1 MARKPKLKVV
11 ADADKPVD
19 KPDEKPEAIP
29 PRDEELSGRAEIQE
43 RVREL
48 AKDIKAGFQS
58 QWDRGN
64 EQLDYWDVYDC
75 MLGGMQSYAGNQ
87 QIFVPIVKEAIDA
100 RTTRFTNQVFPRS
113 ARNIECIS
121 SDEKPYD
128 IMALLEHYIRKT
140 KLRTQVVPALIK
152 TGDVEGQY
160 NVYCSWENT
169 ERHVAY
175 KSGPETEVEGEPVPD
190 IAADDDDFDVEE
202 ETTYHMQ
209 PIVEILSDC
218 DVLVLPHTANSIG
231 AALAKGGSVTV
242 IRRWS
247 KSRLEQAIDEEEID
261 KTEGEAMLLE
271 FKNMK
276 DETGAPDA
284 DKKHVDAAGIHVI
297 DGMKT
302 AVLYETWTNL
312 KITKDERRLCKI
324 LYAGGET
331 DRIASV
337 KRNPNWNDKC
347 PVISAPVKKMKNAF
361 KGVSNVKA
369 CAPLQYA
376 ANDAVNEGWDSATYS
391 LMPIVMTDPSKN
403 PRVGS
408 MVLNL
413 AAIWETNPNDTKFA
427 SFPQLWKD
435 AFALV
440 ASCKTEIFQ
449 LLSVS
454 PAMIAQSSGQKTKR
468 NQAEIAAEQQ
478 VDILSTADVCT
489 NLEDEILTPLLRWFV
504 DLDYQ
509 HRDQDLTVRQYG
521 QMGIRAEMQPIPPL
535 QSGRR
540 YEFRWYGV
548 EAARNA
554 QQIQLQV
561 SALNVIKGVPPQQY
575 QGYTLNLVPF
585 IQSLVENA
593 FGPRIA
599 PEIFQDIKSKLTI
612 SPEMEN
618 EFLLEGL
625 TLPVHM
631 LDEDQEHM
639 QVHLKAMQDG
649 DPHGNVREHLMW
661 HRMQMQQKMQVQQ
674 QAIQGMQGG
683 QGGQPPGGQPGGGG
697 PRQGSVGGQP
707 RGGQQPPGAIHQDRM
722 QGTQAPRR

>member
-1 MARKPKLKVV
+1 MAKKPKLKVV
-11 ADADKPVD
+11 ADADKPPPKEAD
-19 KPDEKPEAIP
+19 KPEVIP
-29 PRDEELSGRAEIQE
+29 PRDEELCGRVEIQE

-48 AKDIKAGFQS
+48 AKDVSAGFRS

-64 EQLDYWDVYDC
+64 DQLDFWDIYDC
-75 MLGGMQSYAGNQ
+75 VLGGMQSYAGNA
-87 QIFVPIVKEAIDA
+87 QIFVPIVNEAIEA
-100 RTTRFTNQVFPRS
+100 RATRFTNQIFPRS
-113 ARNIECIS
+113 ARNIECIT

-140 KLRTQVVPALIK
+140 KLRTQIVPALCRA
-152 TGDVEGQY
+152 GDVEGQY
-160 NVYCSWENT
+160 NIYVGWENA
-169 ERHVAY
+169 ERHIAY
-175 KSGPETEVEGEPVPD
+175 KADPQTEIEGEQVPD
-190 IAADDDDFDVEE
+190 IQDDEDDYDVEE
-202 ETTYHMQ
+202 ETTQHMQ
-209 PIVEILSDC
+209 PVVELLSDC

-247 KSRLEQAIDEEEID
+247 KSRLEDAIDDGEID
-261 KTEGEAMLLE
+261 KEEGEALLE
-271 FKNMK
+271 EFKDNK
-276 DETGAPDA
+276 GEEGAPDA

-302 AVLYETWTNL
+302 AVLYETWTHL

-324 LYAGGET
+324 LYAGGAKE
-331 DRIASV
+331 RIASV

-347 PVISAPVKKMKNAF
+347 PVLSAPVKKMKNVF
-361 KGVSNVKA
+361 KGVSNVKRA
-369 CAPLQYA
+369 APLQYA
-376 ANDAVNEGWDSATYS
+376 ANDAVNQGWDSATYS

-408 MVLNL
+408 MILNL

-427 SFPQLWKD
+427 EFPPLWKD
-435 AFALV
+435 AFAMV

-454 PAMIAQSSGQKTKR
+454 PAMIAQSSGQKAKR

-504 DLDYQ
+504 ELDYQ
-509 HRDQDLTVRQYG
+509 HRDEDLTVRQYG
-521 QMGIRAEMQPIPPL
+521 QMGIRAKMEAIKPL
-535 QSGRR
+535 QSDRR
-540 YEFRWYGV
+540 YEFRWFGV

-554 QQIQLQV
+554 QQVQLQV
-561 SALNVIKGVPPQQY
+561 AAINVIKGVPPQQY

-585 IQSLVENA
+585 IQQMIENS
-593 FGPRIA
+593 FGSRLA
-599 PEIFQDIKSKLTI
+599 PEIFQDIKAKLTVA
-612 SPEMEN
+612 PEMEN
-618 EFLLEGL
+618 EFLVEGL

-631 LDEDQEHM
+631 LDDDQAHM
-639 QVHLKAMQDG
+639 QAHIEALKEG
-649 DPHGNVREHLMW
+649 DPHGNIREHLML
-661 HRMQMQQKMQVQQ
+661 HRFQMQQKMQMEQQ
-674 QAIQGMQGG
+674 SIQQMQGG
-683 QGGQPPGGQPGGGG
+683 QGGQPPGGGGQGGG
-697 PRQGSVGGQP
+697 PRSGSVGGQP